1 MKKLFWI
8 VLVLLAAFL
17 VYKYAFKKDEAAKEA
32 PKSLAVSAHSE
43 QFNQSVT
50 DVLNS
55 YYALSAAFV
64 NWDSAAVN
72 KAATDVL
79 AAIGNFKADE
89 LKKDSSIYETALFPL
104 DNSKNSLTAI
114 QQGSTWEEKRRSFQD
129 LSENLRMLL
138 ITIKYDQGVVYWQEC
153 PMAFGENTI
162 GNWLS
167 AEEKVI
173 NPYLG
178 AKDPKYGATM
188 LNCGETKE
196 KINFSVPDTTV
207 K

>member
-1 MKKLFWI
+1 MKKLFLV
-8 VLVLLAAFL
+8 VLVLVAAFL
-17 VYKYAFKKDEAAKEA
+17 VYKYALKKDEPKKEA
-32 PKSLAVSAHSE
+32 PKSLSVGAHSDI
-43 QFNQSVT
+43 FNQSVT
-50 DVLNS
+50 AVLNS
-55 YYALSAAFV
+55 YYKLSDAFV
-64 NWDSAAVN
+64 NWDSTAVN
-72 KAATDVL
+72 KSAADLQT
-79 AAIGNFKADE
+79 AIGNFKVEE

-114 QQGSTWEEKRRSFQD
+114 QQGVSWEEKRRALQD

-178 AKDPKYGATM
+178 VKDPKYGATM

-196 KINFSVPDTTV
+196 KINFSVPDTAV